1 MTLVTDVTDLR
12 LVLLGF
18 GKAAR
23 RFCEIAAERTGELAS
38 EHGLRLLITGASTG
52 HHGVMTNPIGLTPA
66 ELLELFER
74 GRQEFPDPIVPVG
87 TLLAAAQANVAI
99 ESTPLELGAR
109 TAIGHVEAAFAAGL
123 DVITVNKGPIAWA
136 YQRLRQL
143 ADDNGRQFRFEGVVM
158 DGCPVFNLVDFT
170 LLGDRVVEF
179 RGVLNSTTNYI
190 LDAITEGATFD
201 EALLE
206 AQTEGYAE
214 AEPSF
219 DIDGHDAA
227 AKVAALANVF
237 FDANITPDDVEHDTI
252 RTITADDIQRVIAYG
267 RRLRVVCSGTMKGGT
282 VDARVGI
289 DTVRNDDPLYW
300 VSGTTS
306 ALILQTELAGT
317 VEILERH
324 PTMTQTAYAIYVDL
338 LTMYGRR

>member
-1 MTLVTDVTDLR
+1 MR

-23 RFCEIAAERTGELAS
+23 RFCEIAADRTDDLAR

-52 HHGVMTNPIGLTPA
+52 HHGVMTNPIGLTPG

-74 GRQEFPDPIVPVG
+74 GRQEFPDPVVPVG
-87 TLLAAAQANVAI
+87 TLLATAQANVAI
-99 ESTPLELGAR
+99 ESTPLEIGAR
-109 TAIGHVEAAFAAGL
+109 TAISHVEAAFAAGL
-123 DVITVNKGPIAWA
+123 DVITVNKGPVAWA
-136 YQRLRQL
+136 YRRLRQL

-158 DGCPVFNLVDFT
+158 DGCPVFSLVDFT

-190 LDAITEGATFD
+190 LDALTEGATFD

-227 AKVAALANVF
+227 AKVAAMANVF
-237 FDANITPDDVEHDTI
+237 FDADITPDDVEHDTI

-267 RRLRVVCSGTMKGGT
+267 RRLRVVCSGTMRDGK
-282 VDARVGI
+282 VDARVSVE
-289 DTVRNDDPLYW
+289 TVRNDDPLYW

-306 ALILQTELAGT
+306 AVILQTELAGT
-317 VEILERH
+317 VEILERQ